1 MFVLIS
7 VPVFVAVLGIVF
19 DVGLIFRDK
28 NRLRHVAERAALSAA
43 SELDR
48 GGSDRADWLRA
59 TAVNTVRQAGVQ
71 AQQDV
76 TCPKADTDIIV
87 TDSDTNT
94 ITECPEGSACVSVG
108 ICTTANSYF
117 GWIPGMPELLTA
129 RAVAAVGMAESSIG
143 ACIHALSPDAS
154 KALELR
160 GTAAIISDGCDII
173 VDSNHSDD
181 ALYVN
186 SASIDVKANDADIKI
201 VGGQDVHG
209 KASIDP
215 SPKTGVDVTGD
226 PLSGID
232 CGDTFE
238 GLTVYCNLPD
248 TIDWKKDKKT
258 GVVELSGNTVA
269 ALPSG
274 IYWLADGLD
283 IRGTASLLQADEGAG
298 VIIYSPSGSVSIGGT
313 GDITG
318 PGGQFRGAIIA
329 DTIALVGTPGAG
341 GYDFRSPSGPPGKPF
356 LVQ

>member
-129 RAVAAVGMAESSIG
+129 RAVAAVDQQASSIN
-143 ACIHALSPDAS
+143 ACIHALSDDAEC
-154 KALELR
+154 ALDLQ
-160 GTAAIISDGCDII
+160 GNAAIVTNGCDI
-173 VDSNHSDD
+173 
-181 ALYVN
+181 AVN
-186 SASIDVKANDADIKI
+186 SAHASAAFCVQNTSASAQAIDGGITVVGTADIHRNAT
-201 VGGQDVHG
+201 VMPAPTSGGSAV
-209 KASIDP
+209 A
-215 SPKTGVDVTGD
+215 D
-226 PLSGID
+226 PLSGIS

-238 GLTVYCNLPD
+238 DWTVYCQLP
-248 TIDWKKDKKT
+248 
-258 GVVELSGNTVA
+258 GVGAHDENKPISVSGSPDLT
-269 ALPSG
+269 LPSG
-274 IYWLADGLD
+274 IYFLGNGLVST
-283 IRGTASLLQADEGAG
+283 GGA
-298 VIIYSPSGSVSIGGT
+298 T
-313 GDITG
+313 LMQGDNG
-318 PGGQFRGAIIA
+318 PGIILYSRTGSMEFGGNVTLDFNGAIIA
-329 DTIALVGTPGAG
+329 DTIALSGTPRAG
-341 GYDFRSPSGPPGKPF
+341 GYQIGAPGASGPPY
-356 LVQ
+356 LVFSE